1 MLAALRLWPL
11 ALPNGRGFATPSLWT
26 FAQLALSSLCALGV
40 SMVLAR
46 SLGPAGQGQYHV
58 ITAALQLTLTLG
70 NLGFGAATLY
80 HLSHAQ
86 VSAAQAAR
94 HSLCLAAVLGSCA
107 ALALLAVVSAWG
119 AQLLPGVPQELVRIA
134 AALLP
139 AYLAFG
145 LLSCCLQGQQRFA
158 AYNAL
163 AAAAGLLQAGG
174 VGLLVLGAHLGVA
187 GALGAQG
194 LAQLGCACGCAVLLL
209 RHGDIG
215 PWWPARKYLLALWRY
230 GGPAWLGNALTF
242 CLYRLN
248 FFLLNALADASQV
261 GIYGVA
267 VGVAERLWLISYAAS
282 TVLLPRVAQTD
293 GLGAEADGTLT
304 AGVCRHVFWLTAAAA
319 LGLAALSPYALPWL
333 FGAPYAPSVLP
344 LWCLLPGILA
354 GSTARLLSNDLA
366 ARGRPGHNAAIAG
379 LTVALHAVL
388 GAWLIPR
395 CGVVGASCAVTCAYL
410 ADCCCK
416 TLLFC
421 RVTHS
426 RWWWLWV
433 APRARRVSADTR
445 V

>member
-11 ALPNGRGFATPSLWT
+11 ALPSGRGFATPSLWT

-58 ITAALQLTLTLG
+58 ISAAMQLALTLG

-86 VSAAQAAR
+86 ISAAGAAR
-94 HSLCLAAVLGSCA
+94 HSLCLAVALGSCA
-107 ALALLAVVSAWG
+107 ALGLLLTMTAWG
-119 AQLLPGVPQELVRIA
+119 AQLLPGMPHNLVCGA

-145 LLSCCLQGQQRFA
+145 LLSCCLLGQQRFT

-163 AAAAGLLQAGG
+163 AAAAGLLQAFG
-174 VGLLVLGAHLGVA
+174 VGIFVLGAHLGVA
-187 GALGAQG
+187 GALSAQG
-194 LAQLGCACGCAVLLL
+194 LAQFGCACAAAVVLL
-209 RHGDIG
+209 RHSDPG
-215 PWWPARKYLLALWRY
+215 PWWPGREYLLSLWRY

-248 FFLLNALADASQV
+248 FFLLNALADTSQV

-282 TVLLPRVAQTD
+282 TVLLPKVAHTA
-293 GLGAEADGTLT
+293 GSKVEADGSLT
-304 AGVCRHVFWLTAAAA
+304 AAVCRHVFWLTAAAA
-319 LGLAALSPYALPWL
+319 LGLGALAPFALPWL
-333 FGAPYAPSVLP
+333 FGAPYAPSVAP
-344 LWCLLPGILA
+344 LWCLLPGVLA

-366 ARGRPGHNAAIAG
+366 ARGRPGHNAAIAA
-379 LTVALHAVL
+379 LTVALHAAL

-395 CGVVGASCAVTCAYL
+395 YGVVGAACAVTCAYV

-433 APRARRVSADTR
+433 APRAGRPSADTR
-445 V
+445 A